1 MSTPGVTNN
10 MFSQFEQVQQEFQ
23 QLGEDLTAG
32 NLSAAQSDFANLQQD
47 FQQIVSTNT
56 TQNSNPIAEA
66 FTQLAQNLQTGN
78 LTGAQQDYST
88 IQQDF
93 QHAASRA
100 HHHHQDSTG
109 GEQNQFTQL
118 FQQLGQ
124 ELQSGNLTGAQTTFN
139 SLQQFMQNFTGQ
151 GNGSG
156 SNYTGVS
163 VNA

>member
-1 MSTPGVTNN
+1 MSTSGVTNG

-23 QLGEDLTAG
+23 QLGQDLTAG

-66 FTQLAQNLQTGN
+66 FTQLAQNLQSGN
-78 LTGAQQDYST
+78 LSGAQQDYST
-88 IQQDF
+88 LQQDF
-93 QHAASRA
+93 QNEAARS
-100 HHHHQDSTG
+100 HHHSQGSG
-109 GEQNQFTQL
+109 RGEQNQFTQL

-124 ELQSGNLTGAQTTFN
+124 DLQSGNLPGAQTTFN
-139 SLQQFMQNFTGQ
+139 SLQEFMQSITGQ

-156 SNYTGVS
+156 SNFPGVS